1 MEPLYTIQIG
11 LGLQEHSIK
20 VYPDRVVIQKP
31 KDEMTKFGAVKKEL
45 QMQGIQFSGK
55 LGDFLNAKYIG
66 IDVTY
71 DKIESV
77 DFRPADSEI
86 MMNGLL
92 VINLKGRESVK
103 VTFLNY
109 AKTANAIHFRSDSND
124 TARQIKQY
132 IDSKLVGS
140 GHLGQQTV
148 LSFNGCGCQK
158 MRFFYQGDA
167 IVSRSIGDAV
177 RGSIELHAGND
188 GSFSIKFM
196 DTSQNVIRGCCFEF
210 DPASDSTG
218 KKRTEYTEML
228 HEGRKYTCLCCF
240 DLGDHMMRQYFF
252 PGVRE
257 LEECAR
263 YMGISQVTMRNI
275 ATSEITGTRPL

>member
-1 MEPLYTIQIG
+1 MEPLYTIQVG

-31 KDEMTKFGAVKKEL
+31 KDETSKLGIVKKEL
-45 QMQGIQFSGK
+45 QMQGVQFSGK

-77 DFRPADSEI
+77 DFRPADGEI
-86 MMNGLL
+86 MMSGLL
-92 VINLKGRESVK
+92 VINLKGRESVN

-109 AKTANAIHFRSDSND
+109 AKTANAIHFRSDCND

-132 IDSKLVGS
+132 IDSKLGGF
-140 GHLGQQTV
+140 GHSGQQRV
-148 LSFNGCGCQK
+148 LNFDGCGCQK
-158 MRFFYQGDA
+158 MRFFFQ
-167 IVSRSIGDAV
+167 GDAV
-177 RGSIELHAGND
+177 RGSIELRAGND
-188 GSFSIKFM
+188 GSFSIKFT
-196 DTSQNVIRGCCFEF
+196 DSSKNVIGGCCFDF
-210 DPASDSTG
+210 DPADSNAG
-218 KKRTEYTEML
+218 KKRSEYTEMI
-228 HEGRKYTCLCCF
+228 HAGRKFTCLCCF
-240 DLGDHMMRQYFF
+240 DLGDHMMRQYHF

-263 YMGISQVTMRNI
+263 YMGISQVTTRDI